1 MENDYTA
8 AKGAA
13 SYTDNDIKAV
23 KHGGNRISGLDGLRT
38 LAITGVT
45 LFHMFPQ
52 TIRGGWLGVSLFFVL
67 TGFLL
72 AYTGERGGKNVL
84 FPSFPM
90 AGNESKGYIPPLSS

>member
-52 TIRGGWLGVSLFFVL
+52 TIRGGWLGVSLFLCLPVSYWP
-67 TGFLL
+67 TP
-72 AYTGERGGKNVL
+72 EKREGKSAL